1 MALPRLREVVYLTY
15 QQYLEIKTNGS
26 ITVDGVTH
34 YWDENAF
41 YVTNQEGTAP
51 TTNDYTDL
59 DNKPILDT
67 NNAEELPTVQSETL
81 NGIIK
86 LHKISKTGKSTD
98 LVDSN
103 TLVRF
108 SNVSSTPQANM
119 LVRYDSNGYLI
130 ANVVESEDGDNL
142 ISIINSK
149 IIVGEMTC
157 ELAIQ
162 GSATR
167 PKYNS
172 VDLALYSDIPSF
184 AISNTTGGV
193 ANAVVLDWTN
203 NVLSAQL
210 NSDIAS
216 RIQKALVL
224 PMSAPAKTE
233 LVAVDNA
240 GGQAMV
246 DVGDNLIIENDT
258 LKADLSSC
266 AKNAD
271 FSKDTATQFGNYVV
285 EKKKILAQNNF
296 GLSFPITLSEP
307 VVSGDILEIR
317 ASYYTYRLMI
327 SSFPTLIDTSAIQS
341 IEGQDFGYNMSLFRG
356 RIKLSADGTQITSD
370 TALLYWLNVPNSG
383 NVTVDSTD
391 AAINKVYEVSK
402 IIQ

>member
-15 QQYLEIKTNGS
+15 AQYLEIKTNGS

-81 NGIIK
+81 NGVIK

-108 SNVSSTPQANM
+108 SNVSNTPQANM

-130 ANVVESEDGDNL
+130 ANVVESADGDNL
-142 ISIINSK
+142 VSIMNGK
-149 IIVGEMTC
+149 IVVGEMTC
-157 ELAIQ
+157 ELSLQ
-162 GSATR
+162 GSQTR

-172 VDLALYSDIPSF
+172 VDLALRSDIPSF
-184 AISNTTGGV
+184 AVSNTTGGV

-210 NSDIAS
+210 HEDITAKL
-216 RIQKALVL
+216 QKMLML
-224 PMSAPAKTE
+224 PMTRPTSTE
-233 LVAVDNA
+233 LVAVDTS

-246 DVGDNLIIENDT
+246 DIGANLTLSGDT
-258 LKADLSSC
+258 LSADLSSC

-271 FSKDTATQFGNYVV
+271 FNKTTPTSFGNYIIS
-285 EKKKILAQNNF
+285 KKRLVYNAGGSITDNATFTFNSAVDLPKRLELVLRNNGMNTNIYVDILAPF
-296 GLSFPITLSEP
+296 GGSCAIFSYNSSDEMVRIDFSFPNSTTMQ
-307 VVSGDILEIR
+307 VSGSIGLT
-317 ASYYTYRLMI
+317 SY
-327 SSFPTLIDTSAIQS
+327 
-341 IEGQDFGYNMSLFRG
+341 
-356 RIKLSADGTQITSD
+356 
-370 TALLYWLNVPNSG
+370 
-383 NVTVDSTD
+383 DSWQLV
-391 AAINKVYEVSK
+391 KVYE
-402 IIQ
+402 ITE